1 MNLIAYDL
9 FHLGKKL
16 TSSHVRNKNEEI
28 LVFSAG
34 SFCLLLTSF
43 FWFLLYCTR
52 NACLIF
58 GSVGCIFELWTFWFL
73 CTGHKYFYN
82 TRTHVTKSLYRIQNY
97 SDKQVDVSDII
108 VVVKF
113 FSVKKTN
120 KIWGK
125 SFISKEL
132 KQLYIIKTQN
142 PRVVSSAQKLK
153 TQSD

>member
-1 MNLIAYDL
+1 MCAD
-9 FHLGKKL
+9 
-16 TSSHVRNKNEEI
+16 HVVSQIMKIIFRI
-28 LVFSAG
+28 LLS
-34 SFCLLLTSF
+34 CLLLASPREPS
-43 FWFLLYCTR
+43 L
-52 NACLIF
+52 
-58 GSVGCIFELWTFWFL
+58 
-73 CTGHKYFYN
+73 
-82 TRTHVTKSLYRIQNY
+82 HVTKSLYRIQNY

-108 VVVKF
+108 VVVTF